1 MKLTR
6 RADYDVGVH
15 LIPAGNP
22 SDWTG
27 PTGNNTYLLE
37 GAVPALIDAGI
48 GDADHLDAVDRA
60 LEGSPLALVLITHGH
75 RDHVAGIP
83 QIRQRWPSVVIRNAH
98 PDACRDGEVIRAGNT
113 TLRAIHTPGH
123 APDHFCFLDESTGD
137 MYCGD
142 LARMGGTVVI
152 PASAGGNLRDYL
164 ESLRRVRAL
173 APQRLLPGHGPVIVD
188 PAALI
193 DEYLRHREE
202 RERQVVEALRGGRR
216 TVEEIVAAVYSGLQP
231 GLVRAAQE
239 SVQAQ
244 LNKLAA
250 DGRAV
255 ETRDGW
261 RTA

>member
-1 MKLTR
+1 
-6 RADYDVGVH
+6 
-15 LIPAGNP
+15 
-22 SDWTG
+22 
-27 PTGNNTYLLE
+27 
-37 GAVPALIDAGI
+37 
-48 GDADHLDAVDRA
+48 
-60 LEGSPLALVLITHGH
+60 
-75 RDHVAGIP
+75 
-83 QIRQRWPSVVIRNAH
+83 
-98 PDACRDGEVIRAGNT
+98 
-113 TLRAIHTPGH
+113 
-123 APDHFCFLDESTGD
+123 
-137 MYCGD
+137 
-142 LARMGGTVVI
+142 MGGTVVI

-261 RTA
+261 TTA